1 MCSGFFSR
9 SIYKPGSLTIYGM
22 NLKEEP
28 MTVIFPQFIPGV
40 VLHVYMLQPVG
51 KDSLKSK

>member
-1 MCSGFFSR
+1 
-9 SIYKPGSLTIYGM
+9 M

-28 MTVIFPQFIPGV
+28 TTVILPQFKQGV

-51 KDSLKSK
+51 KDGLKSK